1 MAASIMDLMKPEIIN
16 NAKDKCEL
24 RFQVRP
30 EFTIYSGIVQ
40 GGIVAVMLDMAMAMA
55 GNGELSTASLQY
67 EILRPVR
74 DTPLTATGTIVRL
87 GRRIIFAEAEIRND
101 DGVLLAKG
109 TQTAVPVSRPSSE

>member
-1 MAASIMDLMKPEIIN
+1 MDLMKPEIIN
-16 NAKDKCEL
+16 NAEGKCEL

-40 GGIVAVMLDMAMAMA
+40 GGIVAV
-55 GNGELSTASLQY
+55 STASLQY

-74 DTPLTATGTIVRL
+74 DTPLTATGTIVRS